1 MEGWWLVCLCISV
14 RPRGSNG
21 PDDSICF
28 DCVGAEE
35 QGGVTCCLLLLL
47 WLLLFL
53 LMLFIIRGLHHH
65 LCPLHLSIHPSF
77 RPSST
82 HPSIFTARPR
92 NIPGACFSLSV
103 ASCLGDERPRD
114 APKHTIHWCCCKFV

>member
-1 MEGWWLVCLCISV
+1 MALMIRFVSIVLEQ
-14 RPRGSNG
+14 RARGCDL
-21 PDDSICF
+21 PL
-28 DCVGAEE
+28 E
-35 QGGVTCCLLLLL
+35 LLLLL

-65 LCPLHLSIHPSF
+65 LCRCVCLSIHPSF

-92 NIPGACFSLSV
+92 NIPGAGFPSRWPLVSEMNGRVMPPNTQFTGV
-103 ASCLGDERPRD
+103 AVVSHSILAGLCPRRD
-114 APKHTIHWCCCKFV
+114 SIEFV